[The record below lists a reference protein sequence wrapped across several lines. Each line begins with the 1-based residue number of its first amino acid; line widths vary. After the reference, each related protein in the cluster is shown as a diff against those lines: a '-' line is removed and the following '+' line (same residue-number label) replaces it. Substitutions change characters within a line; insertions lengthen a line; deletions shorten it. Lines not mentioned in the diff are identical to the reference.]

1 MRCKLADPSQAV
13 EAIRWRPSNSS
24 SGPSAYPQE
33 NLRSTGLQSQ
43 ESPDLQAHL
52 EASERRFQ
60 AQLAQARQ
68 EAFAEGLRQA
78 REEAAVQVKSLHDSV
93 GQTLASLAQTK
104 RKLRQEG
111 EVELLKLS
119 LAIARRILHREL
131 SIDTDALHGL
141 VHAALQKL
149 QNREISRVRV
159 NPAGVDSVRTALER
173 AGAAP
178 AIEVACDAT
187 LKSGDVIF
195 ETQFGELDASID
207 SQLSE
212 IQRGF
217 ADRLSLR

>member
-13 EAIRWRPSNSS
+13 DAIRWRPGVTSAHTSYSS
-24 SGPSAYPQE
+24 ETSKDKGQ
-33 NLRSTGLQSQ
+33 QSR
-43 ESPDLQAHL
+43 EIAELQAQLAANEH
-52 EASERRFQ
+52 RFQ

-68 EAFAEGLRQA
+68 EAFTEGMRQA
-78 REEAAVQVKSLHDSV
+78 REEAMTQVKSLQDSV

-119 LAIARRILHREL
+119 LAIARRVLHREL
-131 SIDTDALHGL
+131 SVDSEALHGL

-149 QNREISRVRV
+149 QTREISRVRV
-159 NPAGVDSVRTALER
+159 NQTGIDSVRTALER

-178 AIEVACDAT
+178 AIELACDPS
-187 LKSGDVIF
+187 LKNGDIIF

-207 SQLSE
+207 SQLAE

>member
-1 MRCKLADPSQAV
+1 MRCRVADPSQKV
-13 EAIRWRPSNSS
+13 EAVRWRPGGGSSVNSFAPEARKDN
-24 SGPSAYPQE
+24 GQSAGE
-33 NLRSTGLQSQ
+33 IAELRVR
-43 ESPDLQAHL
+43 L
-52 EASERRFQ
+52 EASEQRFQ
-60 AQLAQARQ
+60 AQLAQTRQ

-78 REEAAVQVKSLHDSV
+78 REEAGAQLKSIQDSV

-119 LAIARRILHREL
+119 LAIARRILHREI
-131 SIDTDALHGL
+131 SIDSEALHGL

-159 NPAGVDSVRTALER
+159 NPAGADAVRTALER
-173 AGAAP
+173 IGAAP
-178 AIEVACDAT
+178 AIEISSDPS
-187 LKSGDVIF
+187 LKAGDIIF

-207 SQLSE
+207 SQLAE

>member
-1 MRCKLADPSQAV
+1 MRCRVADPSQKV
-13 EAIRWRPSNSS
+13 EAIRWRPGAGNPASS
-24 SGPSAYPQE
+24 YTSEARGENGQSAQE
-33 NLRSTGLQSQ
+33 VAELRVRF
-43 ESPDLQAHL
+43 
-52 EASERRFQ
+52 EANEQRFQ
-60 AQLAQARQ
+60 AQLAQVRQ

-78 REEAAVQVKSLHDSV
+78 REEAGSHVKALQDSV

-119 LAIARRILHREL
+119 LAIARRVLHREI
-131 SIDTDALHGL
+131 SIDAEALHGL
-141 VHAALQKL
+141 VHAAMQKL

-159 NPAGVDSVRTALER
+159 NPAGADAVRTALER
-173 AGAAP
+173 IGAAP
-178 AIEVACDAT
+178 AIEISPDPT
-187 LKSGDVIF
+187 LKSGDIIF

-207 SQLSE
+207 SQLAE

>member
-1 MRCKLADPSQAV
+1 MRCRVADPSQKV
-13 EAIRWRPSNSS
+13 EAVRWRPGGGSPVNPFGSELRKDD
-24 SGPSAYPQE
+24 GQSAQE
-33 NLRSTGLQSQ
+33 LAEFRVR
-43 ESPDLQAHL
+43 L
-52 EASERRFQ
+52 EASEQRFQ

-68 EAFAEGLRQA
+68 EAFADGLRQA
-78 REEAAVQVKSLHDSV
+78 REEAGAHLKSLQDSV

-119 LAIARRILHREL
+119 LAIARRILHREI
-131 SIDTDALHGL
+131 SVDSEALHGL

-159 NPAGVDSVRTALER
+159 NPAGADAVRTALER
-173 AGAAP
+173 IGAAP
-178 AIEVACDAT
+178 AIEISSDPS
-187 LKSGDVIF
+187 LKSGDIIF

-207 SQLSE
+207 SQLAE

>member
-1 MRCKLADPSQAV
+1 MRCRVADPSQKV
-13 EAIRWRPSNSS
+13 EAVRWRPGSVSLGTTFAS
-24 SGPSAYPQE
+24 EGRGDSGQAAAE
-33 NLRSTGLQSQ
+33 LTELRSR
-43 ESPDLQAHL
+43 L
-52 EASERRFQ
+52 EAGEHRFQ
-60 AQLAQARQ
+60 AQLAQVKQ

-78 REEAAVQVKSLHDSV
+78 REEANAQVRSLHDSV

-119 LAIARRILHREL
+119 LAIARRILHREV
-131 SIDTDALHGL
+131 SIDPDALHGL
-141 VHAALQKL
+141 VHAAMQKL

-159 NPAGVDSVRTALER
+159 NPAGTDAVRTALER
-173 AGAAP
+173 IGAAP
-178 AIEVACDAT
+178 AIEISPDPS
-187 LKSGDVIF
+187 LKSGDIIF

>member
-1 MRCKLADPSQAV
+1 MRCRVADPSQKV
-13 EAIRWRPSNSS
+13 EAVRWRPG
-24 SGPSAYPQE
+24 SGNPAVPFGPDARKDNGQSAQE
-33 NLRSTGLQSQ
+33 VS
-43 ESPDLQAHL
+43 DLQFRL
-52 EASERRFQ
+52 EASEQRFQ
-60 AQLAQARQ
+60 TQLAQVRQ

-78 REEAAVQVKSLHDSV
+78 REEAGAQLRSIQDSV

-119 LAIARRILHREL
+119 LAIARRILHREI
-131 SIDTDALHGL
+131 SIDSEALHGL

-159 NPAGVDSVRTALER
+159 NPAGADAVRTALER
-173 AGAAP
+173 IGAAP
-178 AIEVACDAT
+178 AIEISSDPT
-187 LKSGDVIF
+187 LKSGDIIF

-207 SQLSE
+207 SQLAE